1 MRILITLILSVAPI
15 AATAQT
21 ETVKTMGFDA
31 CISNIQTIS
40 GQLGIVPVNIV
51 ETSDLRIVRFVTS
64 DGNVLV
70 TCSRPDR
77 KMLVRMSN

>member
-1 MRILITLILSVAPI
+1 MKILMTLILSAAPI
-15 AATAQT
+15 AAAAQT
-21 ETVKTMGFDA
+21 ETVKTMSFES

-51 ETSDLRIVRFVTS
+51 ETNDLRIVRFVTS

-77 KMLVRMSN
+77 KMLLRMTN